1 MEALLTTVYLALIT
15 GAVLAI
21 LLIATQIA
29 LFVYLQK
36 RELASED
43 KQKELKTKKKSSSK
57 NNFFSGG
64 KLMDTVKNF
73 SIF

>member
-1 MEALLTTVYLALIT
+1 MESLLTTIYLAIIT
-15 GAVLAI
+15 GAVLAT

-29 LFVYLQK
+29 IFVYLQK
-36 RELASED
+36 IEPGT
-43 KQKELKTKKKSSSK
+43 KTKKKSSSK
-57 NNFFSGG
+57 NNFFLGG

>member
-1 MEALLTTVYLALIT
+1 MEPLLTTIYLAIIT
-15 GAVLAI
+15 GAVLAT
-21 LLIATQIA
+21 LLIAIQIA

-36 RELASED
+36 NELSAKD
-43 KQKELKTKKKSSSK
+43 KQKNLKTKKKSSSK
-57 NNFFSGG
+57 NNFFLGG